1 MKYFNIKR
9 YKFSTVTRTLGN
21 LLDRILL
28 SFKLLS
34 VKKIY
39 NFFDNIKYNVIK
51 SLKFFKPRKF
61 NLIDFVQNIKV
72 KKNRFLFFHFPIFIV
87 IFGFLYL
94 AIPVFFTYEKSSIQ
108 KAICESKDVECIIK
122 GKITYNFF
130 PSPRLKVKNFVVNI
144 VSKNKIN
151 ILTANDVSIKLSIKN
166 LLARELHKIKKIEV
180 NNFETKIFLKKIKDY
195 DVIFKNAISSLPI
208 SFNKGKI
215 LLYDKKNYIA
225 TISEVNLKIKKTNES
240 SEAKLEGIFLNDKIV
255 VNLSKEIS
263 NGQPETNLELR
274 MQDIN
279 FFTKIIFSNSPKNIK
294 NGKFLVKKDKNN
306 ISGIFDYN
314 NNIIT
319 VLKSNIRNSFIDGK
333 LSGKIT
339 FLPFFDFD
347 LYLDLNSVNFTRLYN
362 YFLSL
367 DKKEQK
373 KLFKVNNKIN
383 GKLNLSADKVYS
395 KHNLIKSFESRI
407 KFYNGNTK
415 VEQFLINLGKLG
427 AADFIGNIDN
437 NLDSTSFKFES
448 NIFVDNKKKFLSKF
462 GIYNQEKLSSN
473 LFVHGNFDLSDPRL
487 SLYEISTEKKFNA
500 EDINFIEAEFNDLM
514 FEKGFKNLFNF
525 QKFKIFIKSVQE
537 EKN

>member
-21 LLDRILL
+21 LLDRILF
-28 SFKLLS
+28 SFKLLR

-51 SLKFFKPRKF
+51 SLKFFKLRKF
-61 NLIDFVQNIKV
+61 NLIDFVQDIKV

-130 PSPRLKVKNFVVNI
+130 PSPRLKVKDFVVNI

-151 ILTANDVSIKLSIKN
+151 ILIANDVSIKLSIKN
-166 LLARELHKIKKIEV
+166 LLAKELHKIKKIEV

-195 DVIFKNAISSLPI
+195 DVIFKNVISSIPI

-240 SEAKLEGIFLNDKIV
+240 SEAKLEGIFLNDKIF

-279 FFTKIIFSNSPKNIK
+279 FFAKIIFSNSPKNIK

-347 LYLDLNSVNFTRLYN
+347 LDLNLNSVNFTRLYN

-367 DKKEQK
+367 DKKQQK

-383 GKLNLSADKVYS
+383 GKLNLSADKIYS

-437 NLDSTSFKFES
+437 NPDSTSFKFES

-514 FEKGFKNLFNF
+514 FENGFQNLFNF
-525 QKFKIFIKSVQE
+525 QKFKIFIKSVRE